1 MIFLQTGHCLRII
14 IFLRCLNND
23 PSTSRRPWIRGTEN
37 VPAIVRLGVVPP
49 LWTGRDSFT
58 GSPRG
63 LPRSALQ
70 HRCRKKQVRE
80 RMGSNGVA
88 DSSPLPVSER
98 INDTG
103 QSAGKPAVPMHE
115 SEGDRRGNP
124 ATSGKRRRLRAVQ
137 PIQFASPGLDTFAGS
152 RKEFR
157 RPPLSAKDTANQI
170 LPTLRS
176 TPCRQ
181 PGSMLMEPDTI
192 RLDLRQNAGVSL
204 M

>member
-1 MIFLQTGHCLRII
+1 
-14 IFLRCLNND
+14 
-23 PSTSRRPWIRGTEN
+23 
-37 VPAIVRLGVVPP
+37 
-49 LWTGRDSFT
+49 
-58 GSPRG
+58 
-63 LPRSALQ
+63 
-70 HRCRKKQVRE
+70 
-80 RMGSNGVA
+80 MGSNGVA

-157 RPPLSAKDTANQI
+157 RPPLSAKDTVTQI
-170 LPTLRS
+170 LPTLALDTMPATRIDANGARYH
-176 TPCRQ
+176 TAGFEAKRWR
-181 PGSMLMEPDTI
+181 EPNVVCQHCW
-192 RLDLRQNAGVSL
+192 R
-204 M
+204 